1 PRTGTGGCGRR
12 CWTPRG
18 PSSCSRMAP
27 RSGRGA
33 WSRCATVPCRSFA
46 AGDQPGGLRPLP
58 AISGATPA
66 VPGLVTARP
75 GQPSAVPAPIPPST
89 YRLQLQPGFGFADA
103 TEIAGYLA
111 ALGVTHAYLSPILQA
126 MPGSAH
132 GYDVVDH
139 SRLSARLGG
148 EGGVRDMVASF
159 PPHGLRGLG
168 DVVRNHIA

>member
-1 PRTGTGGCGRR
+1 GASGTASTGTRPATCLPPGQARGSAQGSSPVRARR
-12 CWTPRG
+12 R
-18 PSSCSRMAP
+18 R
-27 RSGRGA
+27 
-33 WSRCATVPCRSFA
+33 
-46 AGDQPGGLRPLP
+46 
-58 AISGATPA
+58 
-66 VPGLVTARP
+66 GLVTARR
-75 GQPSAVPAPIPPST
+75 GQPSAVPVPLPQST

-103 TEIAGYLA
+103 AQIAGYLA
-111 ALGVTHAYLSPILQA
+111 SLGVTHAYLSPILQA

-168 DVVRNHIA
+168 DVVRN